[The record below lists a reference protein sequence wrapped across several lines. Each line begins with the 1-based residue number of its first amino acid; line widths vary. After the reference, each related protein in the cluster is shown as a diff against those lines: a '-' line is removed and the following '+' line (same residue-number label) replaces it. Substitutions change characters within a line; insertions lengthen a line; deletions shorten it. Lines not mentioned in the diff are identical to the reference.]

1 MKKIVDISEFNSVT
15 DWNKL
20 KASCDGVILRAGFR
34 GYGSGNIVFDEKF
47 KKSFEAV
54 KNYKIPFSIYFTT
67 QAINEVEAKEE
78 AGFCIRALNGEKT
91 NFPIF
96 IDSEDCGGGLGRAD
110 GWKLN
115 KEQRTNVLKAFCK
128 EIETNGYKAG
138 VYASCSWLQDRAD
151 YTKLTNFFLWV
162 AQYSNDAPSIPW
174 DAWQYTSKELVNGI
188 FAGCDVSKWTDEDAT
203 ETPKEEKKEE
213 PKGNTYTVKAGD
225 TLSEIAQKYNT
236 TVSELARINGISNPN
251 LIYVGQV
258 LKLDGAKVEETKKE
272 EPKKEAGNTYTVKA
286 GDTLSEIAQK
296 FNTTISRLVELNGI
310 NNPNLIQ
317 TGQVLK
323 LDANA
328 KEKTYTVKAGD
339 TLGEIAEKF
348 GASVYEIAEKNNI
361 KDINIIYVGQVL
373 KI

>member
-1 MKKIVDISEFNSVT
+1 
-15 DWNKL
+15 
-20 KASCDGVILRAGFR
+20 
-34 GYGSGNIVFDEKF
+34 
-47 KKSFEAV
+47 
-54 KNYKIPFSIYFTT
+54 
-67 QAINEVEAKEE
+67 
-78 AGFCIRALNGEKT
+78 
-91 NFPIF
+91 
-96 IDSEDCGGGLGRAD
+96 
-110 GWKLN
+110 
-115 KEQRTNVLKAFCK
+115 
-128 EIETNGYKAG
+128 
-138 VYASCSWLQDRAD
+138 
-151 YTKLTNFFLWV
+151 
-162 AQYSNDAPSIPW
+162 
-174 DAWQYTSKELVNGI
+174 
-188 FAGCDVSKWTDEDAT
+188 VSKWTDNGTT
-203 ETPKEEKKEE
+203 EKPKEEKKEE

-225 TLSEIAQKYNT
+225 TLGEIAQKYNT

-251 LIYVGQV
+251 LIYAGQV
-258 LKLDGAKVEETKKE
+258 LKLDGAKVEGPKK
-272 EPKKEAGNTYTVKA
+272 EPKKETGKTYTVKA

-323 LDANA
+323 LDDNA

>member
-1 MKKIVDISEFNSVT
+1 M
-15 DWNKL
+15 
-20 KASCDGVILRAGFR
+20 
-34 GYGSGNIVFDEKF
+34 
-47 KKSFEAV
+47 
-54 KNYKIPFSIYFTT
+54 
-67 QAINEVEAKEE
+67 
-78 AGFCIRALNGEKT
+78 
-91 NFPIF
+91 
-96 IDSEDCGGGLGRAD
+96 
-110 GWKLN
+110 
-115 KEQRTNVLKAFCK
+115 
-128 EIETNGYKAG
+128 
-138 VYASCSWLQDRAD
+138 
-151 YTKLTNFFLWV
+151 
-162 AQYSNDAPSIPW
+162 
-174 DAWQYTSKELVNGI
+174 
-188 FAGCDVSKWTDEDAT
+188 
-203 ETPKEEKKEE
+203 
-213 PKGNTYTVKAGD
+213 KAGD

>member
-1 MKKIVDISEFNSVT
+1 MKKIVDLSEFNSVT
-15 DWNKL
+15 DWGKL
-20 KASCDGVILRAGFR
+20 RTSCDGVILRVGFR
-34 GYGSGNIVFDEKF
+34 GYGSGNIVYDEKF

-78 AGFCIRALNGEKT
+78 AGFCIRTLNGTKT
-91 NFPIF
+91 NFPVF

-128 EIETNGYKAG
+128 EIEANGYKAG

-151 YTKLTNFFLWV
+151 YTKLINYFLWV
-162 AQYSNDAPSIPW
+162 AQYSSSEPSIPW
-174 DAWQYTSKELVNGI
+174 DAWQYTSSELVNGI
-188 FAGCDVSKWTDEDAT
+188 FAGCDVSKWNGTAEK
-203 ETPKEEKKEE
+203 PKEEKKEE
-213 PKGNTYTVKAGD
+213 PRGNTYTIKAGD
-225 TLSEIAQKYNT
+225 TLSGIAQKYNT

-251 LIYVGQV
+251 LIYTGQV
-258 LKLDGAKVEETKKE
+258 LKLDGVKVE
-272 EPKKEAGNTYTVKA
+272 EPKKAGKTYTVKA

-317 TGQVLK
+317 TGQILK
-323 LDANA
+323 LDDNA

>member
-1 MKKIVDISEFNSVT
+1 MKRIVDLSEFNSVT
-15 DWNKL
+15 DWEKL
-20 KASCDGVILRAGFR
+20 KASCDGVILRVGFR

-78 AGFCIRALNGEKT
+78 AGFCIRALNGTKT
-91 NFPIF
+91 DFPVF
-96 IDSEDCGGGLGRAD
+96 IDSEDSGGGLGRAD

-128 EIETNGYKAG
+128 EIEANGYKAG

-151 YTKLTNFFLWV
+151 YTKLTNYFLWV
-162 AQYSNDAPSIPW
+162 AQYSSSEPSIPW
-174 DAWQYTSKELVNGI
+174 DAWQYTSSELVNGI
-188 FAGCDVSKWTDEDAT
+188 FAGCDVSKWTDNET
-203 ETPKEEKKEE
+203 EEKPKEEKKEE

-225 TLSEIAQKYNT
+225 TLGEIAQKYNT

-251 LIYVGQV
+251 LIYAGQV
-258 LKLDGAKVEETKKE
+258 LKLDGAKVEEPKK
-272 EPKKEAGNTYTVKA
+272 EPKKEAKKTYTVKA

-323 LDANA
+323 LDDNA